1 MNQEALFGLV
11 VAAAIGFV
19 GLVAWLVYELRQ
31 GNVESPLALIGT
43 WIALSAVTIGFILVG
58 AFIVDHVLL
67 FIFGTTAAGIGLVLT
82 VVAVFVTPIVW
93 ALVIRRRAHR
103 MRAAAH

>member
-11 VAAAIGFV
+11 VAAAIGFI

-31 GNVESPLALIGT
+31 GNVESPLALIVT
-43 WIALSAVTIGFILVG
+43 WISLSGVTIGFILVG

-67 FIFGTTAAGIGLVLT
+67 FVLGTTAAGIGLVVT
-82 VVAVFVTPIVW
+82 IAAVFLTPIAW

-103 MRAAAH
+103 MRAGAH